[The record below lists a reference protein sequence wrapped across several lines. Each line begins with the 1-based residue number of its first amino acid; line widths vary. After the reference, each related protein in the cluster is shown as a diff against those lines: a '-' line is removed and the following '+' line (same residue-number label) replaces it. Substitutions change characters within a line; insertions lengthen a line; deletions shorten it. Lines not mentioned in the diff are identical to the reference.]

1 MPRVECAENVLG
13 SQQEEAEH
21 GVLRQTEAACR
32 GMWEEAG
39 QAVRQACGHVA
50 GRWVPPCSRQQE
62 QQQQVSPSLT
72 VAVWVKGGA
81 Q

>member
-1 MPRVECAENVLG
+1 
-13 SQQEEAEH
+13 
-21 GVLRQTEAACR
+21 
-32 GMWEEAG
+32 MWEEAG